1 MWSLA
6 EKCWACIYFTLLTVI
21 KATSAGCEKL
31 WKNSPFCVVDCWAQS
46 MWRWQNSF
54 CSSKLRMVISFAH
67 CWIKWILA
75 TSAAIFLQIGRR
87 GLRLW
92 NFPNP
97 SERMEKCLCPF
108 TKKKRELFSPHIH
121 IGDFYRVIFR
131 KKWGKSKTESAV
143 YCPFFKKNCVWGEK
157 CLIFCKKWHLW

>member
-108 TKKKRELFSPHIH
+108 TKKTKGSFFLPIYLLVTF
-121 IGDFYRVIFR
+121 
-131 KKWGKSKTESAV
+131 TEWSSERS
-143 YCPFFKKNCVWGEK
+143 GEK
-157 CLIFCKKWHLW
+157 VRQRVLYIVLF